1 MPRRFRLPSDGSAII
16 GCSMSTGR
24 WGAIET
30 ASTPGRSSGPHRP
43 TLLVLT
49 GTIDETIAAV
59 SCGAQAVGIAAG
71 IGSDDQP
78 GGPGGPD
85 SCYEMIRRA
94 THYCRVRG
102 VQVYGILNSPA
113 DPDTAY
119 AELSAEAALYRA
131 GAEYAVV
138 NSLGALG
145 AARQVFPDWPIWAGW
160 GLAVHN
166 ADSVVDLEQAGV
178 CGVVLPPE
186 LTAGEI
192 SEIAGRT
199 SLQLAA
205 LVHQERCTFYA
216 GHCVSPGVLKLGAGA
231 GECDHWCRHRYT
243 LEAGEASEPG
253 GRRAK
258 RRLLRAPVL
267 EALPVVREL
276 VGAGPKCL
284 VVDGAFRGPEYV
296 AIVTGVYSAALGR
309 LARAPGSFAATAS
322 EMSLLALASGDEPSG
337 RSEEKADAAARARAR
352 IAAGPPRIPVCMR
365 AIARTGDP
373 FRLELADS
381 EGRTVSVSGSVAAE
395 AARTVPLSYEYLHR
409 QLSRLGDTPF
419 VLESL
424 RCELDG
430 LAIVPVS
437 DISDVRRRAA
447 RALELLR
454 AAPREQPIRDGVP
467 SLRLPA
473 AGLPAA
479 RLEAAVRVS
488 GVEGATAAAA
498 AGAALICIGGEAFV
512 PKGPLGVSE
521 IEDAA
526 RAAHKCGAKLY
537 YATSRIVHD
546 REMNAAREGLRR
558 AADVGADGFLIA
570 NLGLVNFAAQLT
582 PGAVVADWSLS
593 VEDPFGWSL
602 LSTMGAARFIVPP
615 WLGLDRAC
623 VLAERLAPGIP
634 ELFAFGRVELGVS
647 EYCVVDGVLG
657 GRSGRRACS
666 APCMRGPF
674 SLCDS
679 VGHVYPT
686 RCDRSCRMHVF
697 DCDELDLI
705 DSLPRLRRMG
715 IDRVWLDLRGE
726 PVSRVAHVSGEYVR
740 AACRALGG
748 PSS

>member
-1 MPRRFRLPSDGSAII
+1 
-16 GCSMSTGR
+16 
-24 WGAIET
+24 
-30 ASTPGRSSGPHRP
+30 
-43 TLLVLT
+43 
-49 GTIDETIAAV
+49 
-59 SCGAQAVGIAAG
+59 
-71 IGSDDQP
+71 
-78 GGPGGPD
+78 
-85 SCYEMIRRA
+85 MIRRA

-113 DPDTAY
+113 NPDTAY
-119 AELSAEAALYRA
+119 AESSEEAALYRF

-145 AARQVFPDWPIWAGW
+145 AARQAFPDWPIWAGW

-166 ADSVVDLEQAGV
+166 ADSVVDLEQVGV

-199 SLQLAA
+199 CVQLAA
-205 LVHQERCTFYA
+205 FVHQELCTFYA
-216 GHCVSPGVLKLGAGA
+216 GHCVSPGALKLGAGA
-231 GECDHWCRHRYT
+231 GECDHWCRHGYT
-243 LEAGEASEPG
+243 LEAGGASVPSR
-253 GRRAK
+253 RRAK
-258 RRLLRAPVL
+258 RRLLSVTAL
-267 EALPVVREL
+267 EALPILREL
-276 VGAGPKCL
+276 VGAGLNCL
-284 VVDGAFRGPEYV
+284 VVDGAFRGPEHV
-296 AIVTGVYSAALGR
+296 AIVTGVYRAALGR

-322 EMSLLALASGDEPSG
+322 EISLLAAASGDKPSAP
-337 RSEEKADAAARARAR
+337 SEEQVNAAARARTR

-365 AIARTGDP
+365 AIARMGDP

-381 EGRTVSVSGSVAAE
+381 EGRRVSVSGSVAAE
-395 AARTVPLSYEYLHR
+395 AARTAPLSYEYIHR

-467 SLRLPA
+467 ASRPPA
-473 AGLPAA
+473 AGLPAP
-479 RLEAAVRVS
+479 RLEVAVRAS
-488 GVEGATAAAA
+488 GVEGAIAAAE
-498 AGAALICIGGEAFV
+498 AGASLICIGGEAFV
-512 PKGPLGVSE
+512 PQGPPRISE

-526 RAAHKCGAKLY
+526 QAAHRSGAKLY

-558 AADVGADGFLIA
+558 AADLGADGFLIA
-570 NLGLVNFAAQLT
+570 NLGLVSFAAQLT
-582 PGAVVADWSLS
+582 PGAVVADWSLGIS
-593 VEDPFGWSL
+593 DPFGWSL

-623 VLAERLAPGIP
+623 LLAERLAPGTP
-634 ELFAFGRVELGVS
+634 EVFAFGRVELGVS
-647 EYCVVDGVLG
+647 EYCVVDSVLG

-666 APCMRGPF
+666 APCMRGSF

-679 VGHVYPT
+679 VGHMYPT

-697 DCDELDLI
+697 DCDDLDLI

-715 IDRVWLDLRGE
+715 IGCAWLDLRGE
-726 PVSRVAHVSGEYVR
+726 AVSRVANVCAEYVR
-740 AACRALGG
+740 AARRVLGG